1 MRGPLCLLTALFAI
15 ALAPGSAAASNY
27 CVGAVA
33 VAECAGNYQATGAG
47 LQSALEDADNNA
59 DIGGTPDTVRI
70 GPGSYS
76 AVSGFRTIGGDIS
89 VVGSGP
95 TTVLSSSGGTA
106 NDTVLALKLGGTPA
120 AAVRDLQVQLTGTQA
135 EAIWDFSEVTDVHIG
150 GPGTVFDKGIRLPPG
165 GRVTRVLIDPAHVSG
180 FGAAIVA
187 TSGVIEDSLIR
198 VDRPAGSG
206 YAFGIVASS
215 LSPSGTDALSVRHVS
230 ILGDGS
236 PKSIGLIVEGRRS
249 EAGVVTE
256 AVHLR
261 DSLIHGFEYA
271 LDREGTPGTP
281 SAGCTPTCFEG
292 LANIDIRYSSLALTP
307 TIEEGPGATS
317 TDQGNLADPPP
328 GLDLNGSPQA
338 GSPLIDAGDPA
349 SPEAGDSATDLAG
362 HARVLNGRRDI
373 GAFEFVPLPATPSP
387 SPSPTGA
394 ASESPTPPPHVAPV
408 ISGLTLSHTRFRRG
422 SPPKR
427 GTAIHFT
434 ISAPVTYTLRI
445 DRVLGGHLRRSHG
458 KPLCSL
464 ANRARGRRCRLY
476 RRESALTGVTQAGS
490 VGIAFSG
497 RIGSKR
503 LGPGLYHLTVEARD
517 DAGANALARH
527 ISFTILA

>member
-1 MRGPLCLLTALFAI
+1 MRGPLCLLAAL
-15 ALAPGSAAASNY
+15 LVLVPGSAAASNY

-33 VAECAGNYQATGAG
+33 VSECAGSYPATGAG

-76 AVSGFRTIGGDIS
+76 AVHGFRTIGGDLSI
-89 VVGSGP
+89 VGSGP

-135 EAIWDFSEVTDVHIG
+135 EAIWDFSEVADVHIG
-150 GPGTVFDKGIRLPPG
+150 GPGTLFDKGIRLPPG
-165 GRVTRVLIDPAHVSG
+165 GRVTRVLIDPAHVSS
-180 FGAAIVA
+180 GAAIAA
-187 TSGVIEDSLIR
+187 TNGVIEDSLIR

-215 LSPSGTDALSVRHVS
+215 LSPAGTYALSVRHVS

-281 SAGCTPTCFEG
+281 SVGCTPVCFEG

-307 TIEEGPGATS
+307 AIDEGPGATS

-349 SPEAGDSATDLAG
+349 APEPGDSATDLAG

-373 GAFEFVPLPATPSP
+373 GAFESIPLPATSSP
-387 SPSPTGA
+387 SPSPTGP
-394 ASESPTPPPHVAPV
+394 SNNNPTPPAHVAPV
-408 ISGLTLSHTRFRRG
+408 ISGLTLSHTRFRPG
-422 SPPKR
+422 SAPKH

-464 ANRARGRRCRLY
+464 ATPVRGRRCRLY
-476 RRESALTGVTQAGS
+476 RRQSTITGVTQAGL
-490 VGIAFSG
+490 VGVAFSG

-503 LGPGLYHLTVEARD
+503 LRPGLYRLTVEARD
-517 DAGANALARH
+517 GIGASAQARR
-527 ISFTILA
+527 ISFTIIP